1 MQSLRRALYSL
12 LKSTGIEL
20 SVEQSKALLVWEEVV
35 GKSIAKNTEAQEV
48 KHGTLMV
55 KVSTPVWRNEIAMQK
70 KEIIGKLN
78 ERIGS
83 PVIKNI
89 RLT

>member
-1 MQSLRRALYSL
+1 MRRALYSL
-12 LKSTGIEL
+12 LKSTGIER